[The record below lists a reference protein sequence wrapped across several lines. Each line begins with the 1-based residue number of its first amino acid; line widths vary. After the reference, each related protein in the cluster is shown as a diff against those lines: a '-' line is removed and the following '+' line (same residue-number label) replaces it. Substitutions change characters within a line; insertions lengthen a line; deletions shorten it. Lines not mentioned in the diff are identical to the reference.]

1 MTARFRQIELAK
13 KRPKTT
19 QRAIDSARKTGV
31 SLVRLQGKLHLKKL
45 FEMAVLR
52 GFKGPH

>member
-1 MTARFRQIELAK
+1 MTARFRQIELAE